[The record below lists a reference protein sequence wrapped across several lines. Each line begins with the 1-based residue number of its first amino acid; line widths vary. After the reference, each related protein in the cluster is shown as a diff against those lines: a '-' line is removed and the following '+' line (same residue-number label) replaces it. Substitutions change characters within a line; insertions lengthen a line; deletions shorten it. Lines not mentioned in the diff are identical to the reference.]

1 MSLELDMAKARIINM
16 YLGGALLLAGGT
28 LMLMNNTLDNVLWVL
43 LLFGLAL
50 FTGGLFEFLG
60 LSKPMKDERIAK
72 IGTRAMTYSWYI
84 VLVFIGFMAMVF
96 GMGGGDK
103 ISMPQAVGSVLMVMV
118 VSTLAIN
125 WYLGREGDVE

>member
-1 MSLELDMAKARIINM
+1 MSVKIDNAKARMINM
-16 YLGGALLLAGGT
+16 YLGGALLVVGGT
-28 LMLMNNTLDNVLWVL
+28 LMLMNNTLDNLLWVEVL
-43 LLFGLAL
+43 IGLAL
-50 FTGGLFEFLG
+50 FTGGLFEFVG

-96 GMGGGDK
+96 GMGGGYK
-103 ISMPQAVGSVLMVMV
+103 ISMSQAVGSVLIVMV
-118 VSTLAIN
+118 VSTLALN

>member
-1 MSLELDMAKARIINM
+1 MAKARIINM

-118 VSTLAIN
+118 VSTLALN